1 MKAKLNFFSL
11 LFLLVIGLS
20 FLFPVYAQMGPGYA
34 ISFDGT
40 DDVVLTG
47 NPIITG
53 TGDFTITAW
62 IKRSSTGTVDYIAG
76 NYGLGNGNGIEF
88 DVLNTNKLSVYIAG
102 SSISGTTDITAGTW
116 HYVAVTR
123 SGGTATLYLDGISEA
138 SGALGGNITGTRNFA
153 IGNGP
158 DYATEAFGGNIDEV
172 RVFNAA
178 LTQDQI
184 RLNEHLRLF
193 VPFPGNLQAYWR
205 FDEGTGVNAWESVLG
220 GTYNGVLT
228 NGPAW
233 VTSTAPFGSGT
244 SAKLT
249 VPAGG
254 STYDAS
260 VQYTAYNATGSPV
273 DFYVTLLTSSPAS
286 PPTVTR
292 TYNKYWIFETYG
304 VATGDAN
311 RIFSLPNGS
320 ISPTDL
326 STPGNIIVF
335 YRDGTSDAAFLSAGA
350 TSTTQNTVTDH
361 GTATSRQLVLGTNSN
376 SPLTGPPHFSA
387 SDMNFGNV
395 CVGFSHS
402 IDLVITND
410 GTGWMYV
417 SGVSANPSGFTYSTS
432 TFNIAPG
439 GTHNVTVTFS
449 PSLVQ
454 LYNQSIT
461 FTYNGSTFVVNLQGR
476 GIGAPTLSSP
486 INGLTGVSI
495 LPTCTW
501 GAVTGAASYKLY
513 LDDNSGY
520 ASPNY
525 NSNVGSVTS
534 KTFLA
539 TDLNFPLIN
548 NTLYYWKVATV
559 DDYGNELPSGSF
571 HFTTVPDAGISLS
584 MPTDASIV
592 YTTSVIFSWWV
603 GGSSTGLRYVLQ
615 YAQQGSTPSE
625 TQWAAAPSSITTNT
639 YKTISGLLA
648 GKKYYWRVIAQ
659 WNSGSH
665 EVVCYSSVFSF
676 NIQGGATVVPI
687 PSWPIENAIVYTNSP
702 TLSWYLGEY
711 ASGLTYEVDYVQ
723 DNGGSPGYSNA
734 GGPNNYFTD
743 YSSSENH
750 ISTGSSNLYYTI
762 GPLTPGTK
770 YWWKVRSYYAASG
783 DYSAWSVVQSFRT
796 NGTGTLTVPVP
807 SYPTGAVTI
816 YTTAPTFYW
825 YLNTYATG
833 LYYDVDLST
842 DPNFGTSVAGYPH
855 TTAADQLYYNVSGLT
870 PGQTYYWRVRSNNL
884 TNQSAWSESIPI
896 TNATFN
902 VVGGSTNSYPILTY
916 PILNTV
922 VYTPTPTLSWY
933 LEGSS
938 LGLTGYTLKY
948 TNNSTGQPWSSGTWE
963 TFSPG
968 APSATQGQATVSPTS
983 TTYYT
988 LPVSLNYGDHYYW
1001 AVRTNGTTPSA
1012 FSQSDFTVVGSSTV
1026 GSPIL
1031 FLPINGSTIYST
1043 TVYLYW
1049 YMNGS
1054 TTGIDYY
1061 NIQYSNSD
1069 VFASPTSTTS
1079 ATQSL
1084 AVSGLTSGATYYW
1097 KVQAHYTTG
1106 SPSPWSAVWS
1116 FTIQVGSPKVV
1127 QPIVGGPDNVQINTS
1142 YATLSWFTPMQAP
1155 SAMKY
1160 EVDYADN
1167 PDFSNA
1173 KQVSDIAATHIQVN
1187 ELNSNTQYYWR
1198 VKSKADDGTYSYYS
1212 NTGSFKVGDK
1222 ATAVGNE
1229 SVIPKEFSVS
1239 QNYPNPFNPIT
1250 VINYALP
1257 KSTFVSIKIYNMLGQ
1272 EVKTLVNSE
1281 KSAGTYSVQWGGD
1294 NNYGQQVSSG
1304 TYIYRVVAGEYSR
1317 TLKMT
1322 LVK

>member
-1 MKAKLNFFSL
+1 MKAKLNFFCL
-11 LFLLVIGLS
+11 LFLLVLGLS
-20 FLFPVYAQMGPGYA
+20 FLFPVYAQMGPGSA

-40 DDVVLTG
+40 DDVVLTS

-53 TGDFTITAW
+53 TGAFTITAW
-62 IKRSSTGTVDYIAG
+62 IKRGATGRVDFIAG
-76 NYGLGNGNGIEF
+76 NYGIGNPGGIEF
-88 DVLNTNKLSVYIAG
+88 GVQNTNRLFCYIG
-102 SSISGTTDITAGTW
+102 GYVDGTTTLNANEW
-116 HYVAVTR
+116 YYVAVTR
-123 SGGTATLYLDGISEA
+123 ESSGTTKLYVNGILDGINSLGG
-138 SGALGGNITGTRNFA
+138 SITGALNFA
-153 IGNGP
+153 IGDNP
-158 DYATEAFGGNIDEV
+158 DHVYPFMGRIDEV
-172 RVFNAA
+172 RVYSSA

-184 RLNEHLRLF
+184 RLNEHLRLSM
-193 VPFPGNLQAYWR
+193 PFPGNLQAYWR
-205 FDEGTGVNAWESVLG
+205 FDEGSGTNAWESVVG
-220 GTYNGVLT
+220 ATYNGVLT

-233 VTSTAPFGSGT
+233 VTSTAPFGTGT

-249 VPAGG
+249 VSAGG

-286 PPTVTR
+286 PPSVIR

-320 ISPTDL
+320 ISPADL
-326 STPGNIIVF
+326 SAPGNIIVY

-361 GTATSRQLVLGTNSN
+361 GTATSRQLLLGTNSS

-439 GTHNVTVTFS
+439 ATHNVTVTFS

-454 LYNQSIT
+454 LYSGGSIT

-476 GIGAPTLSSP
+476 GIGAPTLSTP

-513 LDDNSGY
+513 LDDDPAY
-520 ASPNY
+520 VSPNY

-539 TDLNFPLIN
+539 TDPNFPLIN
-548 NTLYYWKVATV
+548 STLYYWKVATV

-603 GGSSTGLRYVLQ
+603 GGSSSGLRYVLQ
-615 YAQQGSTPSE
+615 YAQQGSAPSE

-687 PSWPIENAIVYTNSP
+687 PSWPIEDAIVYTNSP

-711 ASGLTYEVDYVQ
+711 ASGLTYQVDYVQ
-723 DNGGSPGYSNA
+723 DNGGSPGYTNA

-743 YSSSENH
+743 YLSSENH
-750 ISTGSSNLYYTI
+750 ISTGSGNLYYTI
-762 GPLTPGTK
+762 GPLAPGTK

-842 DPNFGTSVAGYPH
+842 DHDFGSHVAGYPH
-855 TTAADQLYYNVSGLT
+855 TTAVADQLYYNVSGLT

-884 TNQSAWSESIPI
+884 TNQSAWSESTPI

-916 PILNTV
+916 PILNTI

-938 LGLTGYTLKY
+938 LGLTGYKIK
-948 TNNSTGQPWSSGTWE
+948 WKA
-963 TFSPG
+963 SP
-968 APSATQGQATVSPTS
+968 APSAWDDGTYNPLSNDVNGGQASVSPIS

-988 LPVSLNYGDHYYW
+988 IPVSLAYGVHYYW
-1001 AVRTNGTTPSA
+1001 AVRTNGATPSA
-1012 FSQSDFTVVGSSTV
+1012 YSQGDFTVVGGSTV

-1043 TVYLYW
+1043 TVNLFW

-1069 VFASPTSTTS
+1069 TFASPVSTTS
-1079 ATQSL
+1079 TTQSL

-1097 KVQAHYTTG
+1097 KVQAHYTSG
-1106 SPSPWSAVWS
+1106 SPSAWSAVWS

-1127 QPIVGGPDNVQINTS
+1127 QPLVGGPNDVQINTS

-1160 EVDYADN
+1160 DVDYADN

-1173 KQVSDIAATHIQVN
+1173 KQVSDIAATHIQVS

-1198 VKSKADDGTYSYYS
+1198 VKSKADDGTYSNYS

-1257 KSTFVSIKIYNMLGQ
+1257 KSALVSIKIYNMLGQ

-1304 TYIYRVVAGEYSR
+1304 TYIYRVIAGEYSR
-1317 TLKMT
+1317 TLKMI